1 MKSIYKTNWFIFI
14 RGLLYNNGVNLT
26 FAVAI
31 KHMFFFIKLGAGT
44 THTFVNYYFSIIGLD
59 STCSYSKKTRE

>member
-1 MKSIYKTNWFIFI
+1 MKSIYNTNWFIFI

-31 KHMFFFIKLGAGT
+31 KHMFFFIKLGEGS
-44 THTFVNYYFSIIGLD
+44 THNLCYLLFQYYWLGH
-59 STCSYSKKTRE
+59 YM